1 MEQIPSPGQNRDH
14 DRSEI
19 SEPDVTRHGRA
30 GTIFLLFFLLVIW
43 PLSSYLLMSESGRGI
58 ELFAASKE
66 ELKITTQIYIPT
78 IIIQLLVFLLIFL
91 IVLREKQNL
100 SSIGLRGFN
109 FSNLIIGGIFWL
121 LISSF
126 FIALNLILQFNKLVT
141 PPEVSYLLP
150 RTQTQKILWVI
161 MASSASLSE
170 ESAFRGFILTRLNF
184 YLKSWWLTILITS
197 LSFSLGHLYQG
208 SVGMVFAG
216 IYGVTFSLLFL
227 WRKSLAPCII
237 AHFLQDITPLFASL

>member
-1 MEQIPSPGQNRDH
+1 MEQIPSPGPERDYNQCK
-14 DRSEI
+14 I
-19 SEPDVTRHGRA
+19 SKPDENRHGRI

-43 PLSSYLLMSESGRGI
+43 PLSSYLLMSEAGQGSG
-58 ELFAASKE
+58 LSAAGKN
-66 ELKITTQIYIPT
+66 ELKVATQIYIPT
-78 IIIQLLVFLLIFL
+78 ILIQLLVFLLIFL
-91 IVLREKQNL
+91 IVLKEKENL

-109 FSNLIIGGIFWL
+109 FSNLIIGVIFWL

-126 FIALNLILQFNKLVT
+126 LIALSLILQFNKLVT

-170 ESAFRGFILTRLNF
+170 ESAFRGFVLTRLNF
-184 YLKSWWLTILITS
+184 YLKSWWLTILVTS

-208 SVGMVFAG
+208 LVGMIFAG
-216 IYGVTFSLLFL
+216 IYGVAFSLLFL
-227 WRKSLAPCII
+227 WRKSLTPCIT
-237 AHFLQDITPLFASL
+237 AHFLQDITPLFTPL